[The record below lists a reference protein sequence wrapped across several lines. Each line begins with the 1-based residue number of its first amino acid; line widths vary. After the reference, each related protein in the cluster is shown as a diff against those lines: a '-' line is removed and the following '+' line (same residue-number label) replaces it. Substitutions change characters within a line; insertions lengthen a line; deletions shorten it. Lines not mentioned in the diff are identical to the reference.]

1 MSKTQSNKTPKNKT
15 PKNKTLKKPKT
26 PSPPINRISGET
38 PDDYEMETEP
48 TPELKILTNKTIQK
62 NSNPSIITIVIL
74 SHGSDLVNEKLSN
87 NIRQN
92 VRIISQ
98 AGHIG
103 GLSLSS
109 NRSVNN
115 IIRHNYNVFK
125 NYNSKK
131 KDATVSK
138 KITEKEIKEFI
149 KNNQLNKC
157 ENTPVIDVD
166 DDTITP
172 ISTYTYF
179 KELWNKPDMSDKAF
193 KDEYKQMVT
202 TKLQQDKKI
211 SPYTKKQT
219 EFGLTNELVF
229 KLYVPIVDKILYF
242 GDKSNTNDSSIIVLD
257 TCNYKGNIKVND
269 NLLTKKGDS
278 AVSIDNNGELK
289 LSELIEHLKKN
300 QNNLRFEII
309 NIIDLSCRYCNINDR
324 DESKLNDIIKKEN
337 ESENEIDKTL

>member
-1 MSKTQSNKTPKNKT
+1 MSKTQSNKT

-26 PSPPINRISGET
+26 PSPKINRISGET
-38 PDDYEMETEP
+38 PDDYEIEAEP
-48 TPELKILTNKTIQK
+48 IPEMKILTNKTIQK

-74 SHGSDLVNEKLSN
+74 SHGSDLVNEQLSN
-87 NIRQN
+87 DIRQN

-109 NRSVNN
+109 NRNVEN
-115 IIRHNYNVFK
+115 IIRHNRNIFADYNL
-125 NYNSKK
+125 KK

-138 KITEKEIKEFI
+138 KITEKQIKEFI

-157 ENTPVIDVD
+157 QNTPVIDVND
-166 DDTITP
+166 DVIRP

-179 KELWNKPDMSDKAF
+179 KELWNKPDISNKAF
-193 KDEYKQMVT
+193 KDEYKDMVT
-202 TKLQQDKKI
+202 FKLEYDSKNI

-219 EFGLTNELVF
+219 KFGLTNELVF

-242 GDKSNTNDSSIIVLD
+242 GEKNDTNDSSIIVLD
-257 TCNYKGNIKVND
+257 TCNYKGSIKVND
-269 NLLTKKGDS
+269 NLLKKKGKS
-278 AVSIDNNGELK
+278 AVPIDNNGELK
-289 LSELIEHLKKN
+289 LSELIEHFKTKLG
-300 QNNLRFEII
+300 FEII